1 MLWNVVSIQA
11 AIVNVVEVAVVGK
24 NPAGPIV
31 AVAARVEIF
40 LVLLVKKMLARV
52 KVVVAV
58 VMMKDEV
65 FKVEVWVVVKAVV
78 FKVIFV
84 VGVIAVLY

>member
-1 MLWNVVSIQA
+1 M
-11 AIVNVVEVAVVGK
+11 VGK

-65 FKVEVWVVVKAVV
+65 FKVEV
-78 FKVIFV
+78 
-84 VGVIAVLY
+84 